1 MVAIDRRIAIGKL
14 VFVVVFAALTRI
26 LLLYHNSS
34 VQNIRLGWELL
45 LQWKDFMDV
54 VGAIGEWYVLT

>member
-14 VFVVVFAALTRI
+14 VFVVVFGALMRI